1 MSGNLAASLWHT
13 LQGDAW
19 DDLRFPA
26 SGINPAGQVD
36 APAVDTSTYPGT
48 LLFVNTSTRLLAGVA
63 QMPHA
68 WVEGSAVRPHVHWSK
83 TTSASGGVVW
93 EFCYAI
99 ADVGETF
106 GAYSAWIA
114 GTNVV
119 SDSDTAHKHAL
130 DTFGDVAMT
139 GKKGSTMIAWQLRRK
154 HDATGDDYAANA
166 RLWELDFH
174 YRVWGLGSSQEY
186 PT

>member
-1 MSGNLAASLWHT
+1 MSGSLAASLWHT

-19 DDLRFPA
+19 DDLRFP
-26 SGINPAGQVD
+26 SQSINPAGAAGPPTVD
-36 APAVDTSTYPGT
+36 DTTYPGT
-48 LLFVNTSTRLLAGVA
+48 LLFDHASTDVIGGIA

-114 GTNVV
+114 GTVGV
-119 SDSDTAHKHAL
+119 ADGDTAHKHAI
-130 DTFGDVAMT
+130 DSFGEIAMT
-139 GKKGSTMIAWQLRRK
+139 GKKGSTLIAWQLRRK
-154 HDATGDDYAANA
+154 HDATADNYGANT
-166 RLWELDFH
+166 RFWEFDFH